1 MWKVVQVQGS
11 REYMED
17 RHLVILKFYKNY
29 DLCAVFDGH
38 GGKQVSDFCAA
49 QFPNVLRARLEA
61 NSGKIRPSLSEA
73 FLEIDARLDTELPA
87 EHRYATG
94 TTALVMLFDGTD
106 LWVANTGD
114 SRAIMN
120 KGDRYA
126 ILSRDHKPNIKD
138 ERERIESRGGI
149 VANPGGY
156 GIWRV
161 NGELAVS
168 RAIGD
173 KRYRPLVIPD
183 PEVRRLHFD
192 PALNRFFVI
201 ATDGLWDVVKNVEA
215 NAIVSAS
222 SGPEDACKKLLA
234 HAMRNGME
242 DNTTIIVGFTTQGIR
257 VER

>member
-1 MWKVVQVQGS
+1 MWKVVQTQGK

-17 RHLVILKFYKNY
+17 RYLVVLKFYKDY

-38 GGKQVSDFCAA
+38 GGAQVSDYCEANL
-49 QFPNVLRARLEA
+49 PTVLRNKLEA
-61 NSGKIRPSLSEA
+61 NGGKIRPALFEA
-73 FLEIDARLDTELPA
+73 FLELDDNLDRDLPP

-94 TTALVMLFDGTD
+94 TTALVMLFDGKD

-120 KGDRYA
+120 KGSGYA
-126 ILSRDHKPNIKD
+126 ILSRDHKPNLKE
-138 ERERIESRGGI
+138 ERTRIEDKGGF

-161 NGELAVS
+161 LGELAVS

-183 PEVRRLHFD
+183 PEVKRLRFD
-192 PALNRFFVI
+192 RTLNRFFII
-201 ATDGLWDVVKNVEA
+201 ATDGLWDVVKNAEA
-215 NAIVSAS
+215 NAIAS
-222 SGPEDACKKLLA
+222 SSSSPEDACNKLLTQ
-234 HAMRNGME
+234 AMRNGME
-242 DNTTIIVGFTTQGIR
+242 DNTTIIVGFTLLH
-257 VER
+257 